1 MQAKVA
7 SLPADKGGW
16 RTFLAL
22 ATDPWML
29 SAPALALTSLTYL
42 VLAAWSA
49 LSNGSSLLGALVTT
63 VVALL
68 LQVVLLWGAFRAFLA
83 RDWWNRHLLT
93 RSALVVFIVLVSSAS
108 SRGFVRSVGEEELAR
123 AESAGMWFQRAAAL
137 LVITAGW
144 TALDSYRR
152 SLVREGELQEQ
163 LRESRAVAVQT
174 VEQQRRD
181 VIERIREMLDEALQE
196 PATFNQRSL
205 DRVRERIRTLSHE
218 LQGAA
223 PSYQPRMPE
232 SLSTPGWR
240 VVAQSVLSRPII
252 QPLLMAITVTVF
264 FFAQTVSTDVDSVSS
279 VPTDGEG
286 LQVSVDLGS
295 FAVSVTYLLVVFL
308 VTLVCS
314 VLAVRLTR
322 PRLPRLPLGARAV
335 WVLVTPIL
343 LAVVVQIVIEVAY
356 VVPGLSGNLDG
367 DLTARLLL
375 TIPIFLVA
383 ALIVVIRAVGGLF
396 TVAQVNQ
403 HELTE
408 QLQWQVAR
416 ANETLVQERRHLSLQ
431 VHGPLQSTV
440 ASVSLALQES
450 GLEPGSGA
458 SEAKARDKITE
469 MIDRLA
475 LGPIEQRSLA
485 DEIGLLRSTWAG
497 VCDIEVD
504 ADQQVLDA
512 IDADWISAGTVADVL
527 IEAVANAAV
536 HGSASRV
543 RITMTLLNAR
553 TVLVEVENNGA
564 LVSHESVGGL
574 GSKMLDDVSVAWQ
587 LDDTDEGIV
596 LRVWLPTAGVPAE
609 VDGLAPDAV
618 RVLDVGN

>member
-29 SAPALALTSLTYL
+29 SAPALALTSVTYL

-152 SLVREGELQEQ
+152 SLAREGELQEQ

>member
-152 SLVREGELQEQ
+152 SLAREGELQEQ

-403 HELTE
+403 RELTE

-440 ASVSLALQES
+440 ASVSLALQEV
-450 GLEPGSGA
+450 GA
-458 SEAKARDKITE
+458 SQDPASSETRARDKIAE
-469 MIDRLA
+469 VVDRLE
-475 LGPIEQRSLA
+475 LGPAKQRSLA
-485 DEIGLLRSTWAG
+485 NEIGLLRSTWAG

>member
-152 SLVREGELQEQ
+152 SLAREGELQEQ